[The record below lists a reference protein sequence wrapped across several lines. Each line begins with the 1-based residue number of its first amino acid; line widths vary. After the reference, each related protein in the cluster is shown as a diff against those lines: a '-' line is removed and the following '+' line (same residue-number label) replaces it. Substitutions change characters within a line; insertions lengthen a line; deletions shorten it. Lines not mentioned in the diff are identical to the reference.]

1 MSHFFLYGQI
11 QYSYSLFFSLG
22 SFESSRIVTCFTLTI
37 TAWHSLVGSTGNATS
52 NVIKLPESL
61 VRNLVEKERL
71 FGERR
76 PVLVVMVDADISC
89 EVVYYLIAPGG
100 KLPVI
105 VVTRR

>member
-1 MSHFFLYGQI
+1 M
-11 QYSYSLFFSLG
+11 
-22 SFESSRIVTCFTLTI
+22 
-37 TAWHSLVGSTGNATS
+37 
-52 NVIKLPESL
+52 IKLSESL

-105 VVTRR
+105 VVTR